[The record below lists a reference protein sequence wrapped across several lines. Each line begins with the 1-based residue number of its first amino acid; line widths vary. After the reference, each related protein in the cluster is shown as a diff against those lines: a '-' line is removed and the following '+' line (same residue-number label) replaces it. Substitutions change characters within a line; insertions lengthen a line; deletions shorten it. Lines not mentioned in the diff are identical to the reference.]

1 MATTTTERPTASNHT
16 QLLRLYLSLSTT
28 ASKVI
33 AKKQHGGV
41 ICSHHQQ
48 QHRAGGGAFR
58 CKTCGRAFPTF
69 QALGGH
75 RTSHKR
81 PLVRAHGL
89 DLLLGARP
97 GKGAAATDVHRCTT
111 CAAVFP
117 TGQALGGHMRRHRA
131 AAAAAA
137 FDFNVAVHGESETA
151 ARVAVDACLSGE
163 MQDESED
170 DVAGPIRLFKF
181 I

>member
-1 MATTTTERPTASNHT
+1 MAIGTATERPTAAAAVASDN
-16 QLLRLYLSLSTT
+16 LLRRLILSLSLST

-33 AKKQHGGV
+33 VKQHGGG
-41 ICSHHQQ
+41 HQH
-48 QHRAGGGAFR
+48 QHRAGAGGGAFT

-97 GKGAAATDVHRCTT
+97 GKGAATAAASDVHRCTT
-111 CAAVFP
+111 CDAVFP

-131 AAAAAA
+131 AAA
-137 FDFNVAVHGESETA
+137 FDVAVPVHGESETA
-151 ARVAVDACLSGE
+151 ARVVDALSG
-163 MQDESED
+163 DD
-170 DVAGPIRLFKF
+170 DVGPIRLFKF

>member
-1 MATTTTERPTASNHT
+1 MATTTTERPTAAATASSN
-16 QLLRLYLSLSTT
+16 QLLRLYLSLST

-33 AKKQHGGV
+33 AKQHGGRV
-41 ICSHHQQ
+41 GQQ
-48 QHRAGGGAFR
+48 QRQQHR

-97 GKGAAATDVHRCTT
+97 GKGAAAGAASDVHRCSS
-111 CAAVFP
+111 CGAVFP

-131 AAAAAA
+131 ALH
-137 FDFNVAVHGESETA
+137 DDGETTT
-151 ARVAVDACLSGE
+151 RVVVNALSSGE
-163 MQDESED
+163 LQGESED
-170 DVAGPIRLFKF
+170 DDAGAIRLFKF

>member
-1 MATTTTERPTASNHT
+1 MAAATATERPTAASSNNND
-16 QLLRLYLSLSTT
+16 LLRRLVLSLSLST

-33 AKKQHGGV
+33 AKQHAQHKQH
-41 ICSHHQQ
+41 QQ
-48 QHRAGGGAFR
+48 AAAGAFR
-58 CKTCGRAFPTF
+58 CRTCGRAFPTF

-81 PLVRAHGL
+81 SLVRARGL

-97 GKGAAATDVHRCTT
+97 GKGAAAARDVHRCTT
-111 CAAVFP
+111 CGAAFP

-131 AAAAAA
+131 AAHDDEGEAAAA
-137 FDFNVAVHGESETA
+137 ARAVIVNNALS
-151 ARVAVDACLSGE
+151 SGE
-163 MQDESED
+163 QQGEREVD
-170 DVAGPIRLFKF
+170 DGARSSIRFFQF

>member
-1 MATTTTERPTASNHT
+1 MATSTERSTAAATND
-16 QLLRLYLSLSTT
+16 LLLRRLYLSLSLST

-33 AKKQHGGV
+33 VK
-41 ICSHHQQ
+41 
-48 QHRAGGGAFR
+48 QHRASGSGGAFR

-97 GKGAAATDVHRCTT
+97 GKGGAAAAASDVHRCTT
-111 CAAVFP
+111 CGAVFP
-117 TGQALGGHMRRHRA
+117 TGQALGGHMRRHRV
-131 AAAAAA
+131 AAA
-137 FDFNVAVHGESETA
+137 FDVAVAVHGETTR
-151 ARVAVDACLSGE
+151 RVVDACLSGE
-163 MQDESED
+163 QGESED
-170 DVAGPIRLFKF
+170 DDARSIRLFKF

>member
-1 MATTTTERPTASNHT
+1 MATTTTERPTATASNHT

-41 ICSHHQQ
+41 ICSHQQQ

-97 GKGAAATDVHRCTT
+97 GKGGAGAASDVHRCST

-131 AAAAAA
+131 AA
-137 FDFNVAVHGESETA
+137 FDFNVVAVHGETPA
-151 ARVAVDACLSGE
+151 TTAVDACLSGE

>member
-1 MATTTTERPTASNHT
+1 MATTTTERPTVAATARSN
-16 QLLRLYLSLSTT
+16 QLLRLYLSLST

-33 AKKQHGGV
+33 AKHHGGV
-41 ICSHHQQ
+41 SHQQ
-48 QHRAGGGAFR
+48 QQQQRAGGGAFR

-97 GKGAAATDVHRCTT
+97 GKGAAAGAASDVHRCST
-111 CAAVFP
+111 CGAVFP

-131 AAAAAA
+131 AAA
-137 FDFNVAVHGESETA
+137 FDFDVAVHGESETA
-151 ARVAVDACLSGE
+151 TRVVDALSSGE
-163 MQDESED
+163 QGESDDD
-170 DVAGPIRLFKF
+170 DVGPIRLLKF